1 MKTFEAGCKAYH
13 AANSEL
19 EAHYGSEQGNRRMEL
34 QLKLTLLLSHL
45 LTLQSHLLFMATL
58 LRSVV
63 TAASAT
69 TAHGYSSLICSE

>member
-1 MKTFEAGCKAYH
+1 
-13 AANSEL
+13 L
-19 EAHYGSEQGNRRMEL
+19 LLLEL

-69 TAHGYSSLICSE
+69 TAHGQSSLICSE

>member
-1 MKTFEAGCKAYH
+1 HCSCTLLFVA
-13 AANSEL
+13 L
-19 EAHYGSEQGNRRMEL
+19 LLLLEL